1 MPKRTLKRESGTLRV
16 LLNIWEKTD
25 LLVHMKGLSE
35 AEEKLLTTS
44 EEQT

>member
-1 MPKRTLKRESGTLRV
+1 MPKMTLKKKSGTPRV
-16 LLNIWEKTD
+16 LLNIWETTD

-35 AEEKLLTTS
+35 AEGKLLTTS